1 MFDWIASVAIK
12 KGLNRGLKTG
22 LAGLV
27 GTLGVLQQFG
37 IKVEVDQAIL
47 ANALAGAIIGIY
59 EILRNYQKSKGR
71 EAVQLP

>member
-47 ANALAGAIIGIY
+47 ANALAGALIGIY